1 MQDNH
6 MHSKLF
12 CQLSQY
18 ENLFICVN
26 TTLLSN
32 HWNCSIFFNREQISF
47 SCKYLRS
54 LSAHIRILP
63 MNREMARWLSVS
75 YMELKVLRRLLAV
88 QSPKPTKRSPRDHP
102 AWKVNC
108 VYGYMPS
115 ILCSTASSF
124 SGSVGE
130 SISVWPSFKGPRFES
145 WLDLVFLWW
154 LAGYG
159 VQKKPR
165 GKTEG

>member
-63 MNREMARWLSVS
+63 MNREARWLSVP
-75 YMELKVLRRLLAV
+75 YMEVKVLRSYCTEPKAYQEIILLEKWTVSMDICHPSSA
-88 QSPKPTKRSPRDHP
+88 PRASVAQLVWASLYDHHSKDP
-102 AWKVNC
+102 GLNRGW
-108 VYGYMPS
+108 
-115 ILCSTASSF
+115 ILCF
-124 SGSVGE
+124 CDV
-130 SISVWPSFKGPRFES
+130 
-145 WLDLVFLWW
+145 
-154 LAGYG
+154 
-159 VQKKPR
+159 
-165 GKTEG
+165 